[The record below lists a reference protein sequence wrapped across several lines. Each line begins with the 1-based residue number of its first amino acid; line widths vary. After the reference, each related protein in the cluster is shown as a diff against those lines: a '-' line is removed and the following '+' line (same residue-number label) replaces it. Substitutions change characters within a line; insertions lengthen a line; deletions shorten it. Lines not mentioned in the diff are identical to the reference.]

1 MDFQHQRIDDNP
13 PCGRLGFC
21 LTPDLTG
28 NGRPDV
34 LVGGMGSTKPV
45 DVFGKEIKLRLLPV
59 VGSLIKR
66 LEYNVFWYENPGWE
80 RHDVAQAPGLSV
92 GASIGDIDGDGSQ
105 ELVVGQNNRS
115 ELYWFDIPPNPRQPW
130 ERHLITDDFRKYHD
144 TAIADVDDDGD
155 PEVVILSQR
164 SETVCYYDVPP
175 DPMVSPW
182 PDSSRHVVADGLN
195 VEGVAVTDLDGDG
208 TTELVAGPNVFRRD
222 GSTGD
227 WDRERLGD
235 DWEWTRVAVADLDGD
250 AEREIALT
258 EGDLPYHG
266 DRRGRVGVFD
276 PPNWSVTTLDDDLY
290 NPHTLQIADFDDDGR
305 PDLLVAEMET
315 DGTDQ
320 PRMFVYRNTDEG
332 FDRVEIDRGV
342 ATHEAKAV
350 DLTGDG
356 SIDVVGKSYGPDCHV
371 DVWYRQE

>member
-1 MDFQHQRIDDNP
+1 
-13 PCGRLGFC
+13 
-21 LTPDLTG
+21 
-28 NGRPDV
+28 
-34 LVGGMGSTKPV
+34 MGSTKPV